1 MSGPPFPRLFG
12 KFSLL
17 RPALPSPAATH
28 VSTDSRASSRG
39 GEALGS
45 PDAYDPPGSR
55 RPGCRAYLCAEPF
68 AEQLR
73 VLYIADIADLTDLT
87 ALAAGQPDG
96 LADTTA
102 RLLAARQLCD
112 LVHPHL
118 ISALEAGRVDDALFV
133 ACEYVPGRSLLAAR
147 DLCVASRQPLP
158 LEAVLYI
165 GRCVAA
171 ALHALHAHP
180 LGARRLSTLSPAQ
193 IQLGVLGE
201 VKLDAGLARRLLAPQ
216 FEPVQTGPEA
226 ERYLAPERT
235 LAAAPSAAADVYAL
249 GAVLWELL
257 AARRFPCPPSSTP
270 PGSEA
275 PPASEPEPE
284 DIEAA
289 APLPEVP
296 EVVAALIARA
306 LAPTPAERFPSAAA
320 LQAALDGALAALGHM
335 SCDAGCVVTL
345 LRALWGDQ
353 IAHELDEQAWLLDAA
368 FRGRR
373 RVGAGPASGTAT
385 PSSLPGSGGAALLG
399 SGPQGPLASGAAST
413 SAPSGTSPA
422 PPVVTPPSSPE
433 ARLRRGEVIDGRYRL
448 RRLIGVGGMG
458 AVYEAEHVSIG
469 KRVALKILHPQFS
482 RHPELVERLRREAQ
496 AASRVGHPNIVD
508 VSDFGRTEDGSAY
521 LAMEYLSGTDLG
533 AVRRARG
540 RIPEERALHIG
551 VQLVRA
557 LGAAHRAGVVHRD
570 LKPENV
576 FLVNPTDPTD
586 LAFAP
591 DWSPR
596 GEASHRQPEPGEPG
610 SPPDGPAPTG
620 QDLVKVLDFGVAM
633 QLEAGP
639 TGPGTGPRPQAR
651 LTTPGLTVGT
661 PEYMAPEQA
670 MGLAVDARVDIYAV
684 GALLYEMLT
693 GRVPLVAASVPEI
706 LRLKTTSDPPPPRH
720 WMPSLSPQVE
730 AAVMA
735 CLRRDP
741 LTRPQSMEELERALL
756 AAATELGIVID
767 PGLPGAVRAS
777 AASGRLRLPASTLR
791 PMPALA
797 LSPPPSGLASPPRV
811 AEPIAQASA
820 GPIAK
825 TGAEPI
831 AQASAGPVVAPSG
844 AEPGAPSAA
853 LVAGSRAGSLVE
865 PARKPGAPPAAAGR
879 RARWIAA
886 TSLVLIGVGFFGAR
900 LFTRRSG
907 SPEPAALPS
916 TTAAVRV
923 SPPDASR
930 PGAGEPRP
938 ARLDETGE
946 TSDLLQRAEQAL
958 AAGHFVEPAQDSL
971 AHWLAALEQ
980 RAPLAEPVASAVKR
994 LRQRAGVQLVGA
1006 ARAALAQKRP
1016 LEALA
1021 LLRGLPSVAPA
1032 PAKGVDPGAQFPR
1045 AELSRALLAEARR
1058 PRPGRPGA
1066 DPLLLLRAAV
1076 EAEPTSAAAQLALA
1090 EALRKRGQRDEAM
1103 ALYRRVLT
1111 LGKGGEG
1118 SRARPAERRVAERS
1132 LRRLA
1137 EARPRRPG

>member
-17 RPALPSPAATH
+17 RPALPQPSAATP
-28 VSTDSRASSRG
+28 VPTDSRASGGRGSEGQDATQSHGSRG
-39 GEALGS
+39 STSAPGS
-45 PDAYDPPGSR
+45 PGSSNPYDTSGVR
-55 RPGCRAYLCAEPF
+55 RLGCRAYLCAEPF

-73 VLYIADIADLTDLT
+73 ILYIADLPS
-87 ALAAGQPDG
+87 GQPDG
-96 LADTTA
+96 IADTAA

-112 LVHPHL
+112 LHHPHL
-118 ISALEAGRVDDALFV
+118 IGALEAGRVDDALFV

-201 VKLDAGLARRLLAPQ
+201 VKLDAGLPRRLLAPL
-216 FEPVQTGPEA
+216 FEPGHAGPDA

-235 LAAAPSAAADVYAL
+235 LAASPSVAADVYAL

-257 AARRFPCPPSSTP
+257 AARRFPRPPP
-270 PGSEA
+270 PESHGPHGQESA
-275 PPASEPEPE
+275 PEPEP
-284 DIEAA
+284 DEAA
-289 APLPEVP
+289 TPLPEVP
-296 EVVAALIARA
+296 EVVATLIARA

-320 LQAALDGALAALGHM
+320 LQAALDGALAALGHAG
-335 SCDAGCVVTL
+335 CDAGCIVTL

-373 RVGAGPASGTAT
+373 RAGPGAPGGATPTSLPASTGSPLLGAAPQGALAPGTA
-385 PSSLPGSGGAALLG
+385 
-399 SGPQGPLASGAAST
+399 ST
-413 SAPSGTSPA
+413 GAPSGTSPA
-422 PPVVTPPSSPE
+422 PVAAPPSSPE

-533 AVRRARG
+533 AVLRARG

-557 LGAAHRAGVVHRD
+557 LGAAHRVGVVHRD

-576 FLVNPTDPTD
+576 FLVNPTDPAD

-591 DWSPR
+591 DW
-596 GEASHRQPEPGEPG
+596 GPG
-610 SPPDGPAPTG
+610 SEPLHPLAEPVSSPEGAAPAG

-633 QLEAGP
+633 QLEA
-639 TGPGTGPRPQAR
+639 PGLVAGPRPMAR

-720 WMPSLSPQVE
+720 WMPSLSPQIE

-741 LTRPQSMEELERALL
+741 LTRPQTMEELERALL
-756 AAATELGIVID
+756 QAATELGIVID

-777 AASGRLRLPASTLR
+777 AASGRLRPPSATLR
-791 PMPALA
+791 PMPALS
-797 LSPPPSGLASPPRV
+797 LSPPPSGPPRI
-811 AEPIAQASA
+811 AEPL
-820 GPIAK
+820 
-825 TGAEPI
+825 AEP
-831 AQASAGPVVAPSG
+831 QLEPLVGLPGSGPSTAP
-844 AEPGAPSAA
+844 AAPTAARPPG
-853 LVAGSRAGSLVE
+853 RLVE
-865 PARKPGAPPAAAGR
+865 AARLPGPPLTR
-879 RARWIAA
+879 NSRARWIAA
-886 TSLVLIGVGFFGAR
+886 ASLLLIGVGFLGTR
-900 LFTRRSG
+900 LLTRRNPAPG
-907 SPEPAALPS
+907 TEPATAPS
-916 TTAAVRV
+916 PVVAAQA

-930 PGAGEPRP
+930 PGASASRP
-938 ARLDETGE
+938 SQPDD
-946 TSDLLQRAEQAL
+946 TSALLQRAEQAL
-958 AAGHFVEPAQDSL
+958 AAGHFLAPEQDSV
-971 AHWLAALEQ
+971 AHWLAVLEQ
-980 RAPLAEPVASAVKR
+980 RAPLPKSVSDALPR
-994 LRQRAGVQLVGA
+994 LRQRAVVQLAGA
-1006 ARAALAQKRP
+1006 ARAAIAQKRP

-1021 LLRGLPSVAPA
+1021 LLRGLPAVAPTPTKGA
-1032 PAKGVDPGAQFPR
+1032 DPAAQFPR

-1058 PRPGRPGA
+1058 PRSGRPGA
-1066 DPLLLLRAAV
+1066 DPLTLLRAAI
-1076 EAEPTSAAAQLALA
+1076 EAEPTSATAHLALA
-1090 EALRKRGQRDEAM
+1090 EALRRRGQRDEAI
-1103 ALYRRVLT
+1103 ALYRRVLA
-1111 LGKGGEG
+1111 LGKGADG
-1118 SRARPAERRVAERS
+1118 SRARLAERRLAERS